1 MFFQNIIIFF
11 LASLAFSLLLLVVAS
26 IFSVKVWNI
35 FKTKSYEC
43 GFKNFDHNARQTID
57 IHFFFVG
64 VLFVLFDLEVI
75 LLFPWAL
82 NYDKLSYNGL
92 FSVFIFLF
100 LLILSYWYELKEGLL
115 NWSTTDINTQKLN
128 KKKQ

>member
-11 LASLAFSLLLLVVAS
+11 LASLAFSILLLIIAS
-26 IFSVKVWNI
+26 VFSVKVWNI

-43 GFKNFDHNARQTID
+43 GFKNFDHNSRQTID

-92 FSVFIFLF
+92 FSVFVFLT

-115 NWSTTDINTQKLN
+115 NWSTLDITEKSD

>member
-1 MFFQNIIIFF
+1 MFFQNIFIFF
-11 LASLAFSLLLLVVAS
+11 ISSLLFSLLLLVIAS
-26 IFSVKVWNI
+26 LFSVKIWNI

-43 GFKNFDHNARQTID
+43 GFKNFDHNSRQTID

-82 NYDKLSYNGL
+82 NYDKLSYEGL
-92 FSVFIFLF
+92 FSVFIFLS

-115 NWSTTDINTQKLN
+115 NWSLIETNPYKNDV
-128 KKKQ
+128 KKH

>member
-1 MFFQNIIIFF
+1 MS
-11 LASLAFSLLLLVVAS
+11 SLIFSLFLLVVAS
-26 IFSVKVWNI
+26 LFSVKIWNI

-43 GFKNFDHNARQTID
+43 GFKNFDHNSRQTID

-82 NYDKLSYNGL
+82 NYDKLSYEAL
-92 FSVFIFLF
+92 ISIFIFLF
-100 LLILSYWYELKEGLL
+100 LLIISYWYELKEGLL
-115 NWSTTDINTQKLN
+115 NWSLLGESNEN
-128 KKKQ
+128 KNNIKKH

>member
-1 MFFQNIIIFF
+1 MFFQYIFIFF
-11 LASLAFSLLLLVVAS
+11 FCSLLFSLLLLVVAS
-26 IFSVKVWNI
+26 VFSVKVWNI

-43 GFKNFDHNARQTID
+43 GFKNFDHNSRQTID

-64 VLFVLFDLEVI
+64 VLFVLFDLEVL

-82 NYDKLSYNGL
+82 NFDKLSYYSL
-92 FSVFIFLF
+92 VSIFIFLF

-115 NWSTTDINTQKLN
+115 NWSLLDLDKNQ
-128 KKKQ
+128 KKKH